1 MMLSKVLRR
10 DIPWE
15 IYLAT
20 KLITGTS
27 LQLLRRYDK
36 KTENEKAQLLDDEGP
51 SYIHVFISILRD
63 IQKEETVEYVLALI
77 DEMLTANPKRAKLFH
92 DKTLADEDISEPFL
106 RLLWKGSWFRKEKS
120 SKILTLIVSATP
132 KQIDPIANGQST
144 DSKKKITTSD
154 HVLKGL
160 LEWLCIQLKKPS
172 HPTRTIP
179 ALVNC
184 LATLLKE
191 PIVRSS
197 FDNNDPSYIHLFL
210 SILRYIQ
217 KEDMVE
223 YVLALIYEI
232 LTASPKRAKLFYDKT
247 LAYEDIYKPFM
258 RLLWKG
264 SWLIQEK
271 SSKILTLIVS
281 ARPKQNGSTSNEQ
294 STNSKKKM
302 TTSDDVLK
310 GLVEWLCIQLKEPS
324 HPTRTIPASLN
335 CLATLLTEPVV
346 TSSFVRADGC
356 SRAGNSAFV

>member
-1 MMLSKVLRR
+1 MG
-10 DIPWE
+10 IC
-15 IYLAT
+15 AT
-20 KLITGTS
+20 L
-27 LQLLRRYDK
+27 
-36 KTENEKAQLLDDEGP
+36 
-51 SYIHVFISILRD
+51 
-63 IQKEETVEYVLALI
+63 
-77 DEMLTANPKRAKLFH
+77 
-92 DKTLADEDISEPFL
+92 
-106 RLLWKGSWFRKEKS
+106 
-120 SKILTLIVSATP
+120 

-197 FDNNDPSYIHLFL
+197 FDN
-210 SILRYIQ
+210 
-217 KEDMVE
+217 DMVE
-223 YVLALIYEI
+223 YVLALIDEI

-247 LAYEDIYKPFM
+247 LADEDIYKPFM

-264 SWLIQEK
+264 SWFIQEK

-281 ARPKQNGSTSNEQ
+281 ARPKPNGPTSNEQ
-294 STNSKKKM
+294 STDSKKKM

-310 GLVEWLCIQLKEPS
+310 NWWSGFLKEPS
-324 HPTRTIPASLN
+324 HPTRSIPASLN

-346 TSSFVRADGC
+346 RSSFVQADGVKLLVQ
-356 SRAGNSAFV
+356 FVQAIQGDVFTRDNCHCFLDHCGQNKPEINPKSIPDLKLTTHINTL